1 MQLTRIK
8 VEGYKSFKS
17 LDVEMRPLNV
27 LIGANGA
34 GKSNFL
40 SLFHLLHEMS
50 EGRFQKSIVVGG
62 GADTFLH
69 YGQNVTSEITVT
81 LNSDQENQRF
91 FCKWIPSAT
100 GSLIFNQESIAGLS
114 YSKESL
120 ESPFFEYCD
129 GKSFIGYSSFASS
142 PQAMIQMT
150 ENAAGFFRFLQ
161 NTRFYHLNDTG
172 KSAPFKKQGG
182 INDDFYLRSDGENLA
197 AYLFKI
203 KHKYPKKYEFIRK
216 TIRLV
221 APYFDDFVLRPMPL
235 NENYIRLEWREQNSD
250 YPFGFWQLPD
260 GLIRFMCLA
269 TLLMLPKEE
278 LPSLILIDEPELSLH
293 PSAINILA
301 SLIRL
306 ASANTQIVIATQSVA
321 MVDQFEPE
329 ELLVVERRNGATV
342 IERQDPERLQG
353 WLERYS
359 LGELW
364 EKNVLGGRPSR

>member
-40 SLFHLLHEMS
+40 SIFRLLHEMS

-69 YGQNVTSEITVT
+69 YGQSVTSEITVT
-81 LNSDQENQRF
+81 LNSDQENQHF
-91 FCKWIPSAT
+91 FCKWVPSVN
-100 GSLIFNQESIAGLS
+100 GSLIFNNESVGGLS
-114 YSKESL
+114 SEKETP
-120 ESPFFEYCD
+120 ESHFFEYCE
-129 GKSFIGYSSFASS
+129 GKTPRWYTSFGSS
-142 PQAMIQMT
+142 PEAMTQMT
-150 ENAAGFFRFLQ
+150 ENAAVFFRFLQ